1 MKIRS
6 GRGICGKDGSL
17 QRCSRCKVMVYCGRE
32 HQVAHFPE
40 HKSTCKVIQKAET
53 AQEEA
58 KQMLRKSSSSDPF
71 IHRTHHFGPE
81 IRSYILH
88 RSPLVRVILEI
99 NTREAVEKQLE
110 HTMETLRLCPNDN
123 LGAHKT
129 VPPIMILLNQDRECY
144 AFLNL
149 KSWVLV
155 FSGSFRDWSD
165 PGLPRFDAENAD
177 VFEPVNM
184 FLSSNIGI
192 CLTVPLFLLKLKSF
206 LDLNPVEAQNEAHLS
221 TDPIGASPEFFI
233 SLQVAVTRSRSFL
246 STPNLTD
253 QTTRLGI
260 VSKLHLQLNVL
271 FNEINR
277 VRPNFWSAFLNPRA
291 YLERPLIFTNG
302 GFYLIEETQAVPR
315 L

>member
-1 MKIRS
+1 
-6 GRGICGKDGSL
+6 
-17 QRCSRCKVMVYCGRE
+17 
-32 HQVAHFPE
+32 
-40 HKSTCKVIQKAET
+40 
-53 AQEEA
+53 
-58 KQMLRKSSSSDPF
+58 
-71 IHRTHHFGPE
+71 
-81 IRSYILH
+81 
-88 RSPLVRVILEI
+88 
-99 NTREAVEKQLE
+99 
-110 HTMETLRLCPNDN
+110 
-123 LGAHKT
+123 
-129 VPPIMILLNQDRECY
+129 MILLNQDRECY